1 MRILKS
7 RVAFALVMAIIGCG
21 DHGSAGPGTDEW
33 ARTSPEIFS
42 HTDALYVEDEKCA
55 GQDGILISA
64 TSIGPVRLGR
74 PLGTL
79 RARCEIAPV
88 KVPGSLS
95 INGPVLAISVDG
107 GLILFT
113 VAGHDSVIQT
123 AGTSSPAFRT
133 PNGIGVGSRVKKSA
147 PRKSSVCFRLDSDR
161 IAGVL
166 ISRRPRVC

>member
-1 MRILKS
+1 MPILKTS
-7 RVAFALVMAIIGCG
+7 VELLLALAIIGCG
-21 DHGSAGPGTDEW
+21 DHGSAGPGTGEW
-33 ARTSPEIFS
+33 ATMSPEVFS
-42 HTDALYVEDEKCA
+42 HTGAAYVEDEKCT

-74 PLGTL
+74 SLGAL
-79 RARCEIAPV
+79 RARCEIDPV

-113 VAGHDSVIQT
+113 VAGHDSAVQT

-133 PNGIGVGSRVKKSA
+133 PNGIGVGSRIRTSP
-147 PRKSSVCFRLDSDR
+147 PRRSSICFRKDSDR

-166 ISRRPRVC
+166 VSRRPRVC

>member
-1 MRILKS
+1 MPILKS
-7 RVAFALVMAIIGCG
+7 RVAFVLVLAIVGCG

-42 HTDALYVEDEKCA
+42 HTDAPYVQDEKCA

-74 PLGTL
+74 PIGAL

-95 INGPVLAISVDG
+95 INGPVLAMSVGG

-113 VAGHDSVIQT
+113 VAGHDSAVQT

-133 PNGIGVGSRVKKSA
+133 PNGIGVGSRVKRSP
-147 PRKSSVCFRLDSDR
+147 PRRSSVCFKRDSDR
-161 IAGVL
+161 IAEVL

>member
-1 MRILKS
+1 MSIAKS
-7 RVAFALVMAIIGCG
+7 RVAFVLALAIIGCG
-21 DHGSAGPGTDEW
+21 DHGSAGPSTGEW
-33 ARTSPEIFS
+33 ATTSPEVFS
-42 HTDALYVEDEKCA
+42 HTGAAYVEDEKCT

-74 PLGTL
+74 PLSTL
-79 RARCEIAPV
+79 RVRCEIAQV

-113 VAGHDSVIQT
+113 VAGHDSAVRT

-133 PNGIGVGSRVKKSA
+133 PNGIGVGSRIRTSPA
-147 PRKSSVCFRLDSDR
+147 RRSSICFRKDSDR
-161 IAGVL
+161 ITGVL
-166 ISRRPRVC
+166 VSRRPRIC